1 MADMVREIQGD
12 PDYAAAS
19 DRVLLVYESEN
30 DPERIAAHLSFLKAQ
45 LPEVKVF
52 GMTLLGPLNE
62 EMVLPEQ
69 ITVCSLLLFQNIT
82 ASVVSADLSRT
93 SVGAAAAAF
102 TDAVQGA
109 PLKGVMLLTSA
120 QGEQSAAYLD
130 TLAQAFPEVPIF
142 GGQAGAK
149 RLNSEQF
156 YVFDG
161 TQIYLDGAV
170 AVAFCGA
177 DLHVHAERVL
187 GWKALGR
194 VHTITKVSD
203 SGAIETIDK
212 KPAMDLYEKY
222 LGLKPDQYFYANNA
236 AFPLLE
242 WTGNSLSARIPFD
255 FTEDGA
261 LQMFT
266 PMREGA
272 RVSLS
277 YSRKGML
284 LADAF
289 ACAKREAAFKPEAI
303 LMMTCLNRRLL
314 LGNADADRELNYYT
328 QVVPAASWGYGGS
341 EILKIGKNGGILNSS
356 IVAAAFREGGAE
368 GRTSVTVRDEKLA
381 HIAEKPMALSDRL
394 VTFLEQTTAELQETI
409 HKFEALARHD
419 QLTGLANRRL
429 LNERT
434 GTLIRQAKAGEG
446 FAALMFDV
454 DFFKK
459 VNDTYGHKAGDA
471 ILKEITN
478 VVKAQIRRSDT
489 LGRWGGEEFVCLF
502 ENTSLMD
509 ATYIAERIRWAVDQH
524 SFAYAGHLTISLGVV
539 AYHPGESEE
548 TLFIRLDRMLYQA
561 KNGGRNRVV
570 TEDGRTITADK

>member
-120 QGEQSAAYLD
+120 QGEQSADYLD

-289 ACAKREAAFKPEAI
+289 ACAKREAA
-303 LMMTCLNRRLL
+303 C
-314 LGNADADRELNYYT
+314 
-328 QVVPAASWGYGGS
+328 PAAHRNTSRICSSWWCRRRPGGT
-341 EILKIGKNGGILNSS
+341 
-356 IVAAAFREGGAE
+356 VAAKSSKSA
-368 GRTSVTVRDEKLA
+368 K
-381 HIAEKPMALSDRL
+381 
-394 VTFLEQTTAELQETI
+394 TAASST
-409 HKFEALARHD
+409 AASS
-419 QLTGLANRRL
+419 RRPS
-429 LNERT
+429 
-434 GTLIRQAKAGEG
+434 AKAGQR
-446 FAALMFDV
+446 
-454 DFFKK
+454 
-459 VNDTYGHKAGDA
+459 AG
-471 ILKEITN
+471 
-478 VVKAQIRRSDT
+478 RRSPC
-489 LGRWGGEEFVCLF
+489 GMKSSHISRRSRWP
-502 ENTSLMD
+502 
-509 ATYIAERIRWAVDQH
+509 Y
-524 SFAYAGHLTISLGVV
+524 
-539 AYHPGESEE
+539 
-548 TLFIRLDRMLYQA
+548 
-561 KNGGRNRVV
+561 
-570 TEDGRTITADK
+570 RTVW